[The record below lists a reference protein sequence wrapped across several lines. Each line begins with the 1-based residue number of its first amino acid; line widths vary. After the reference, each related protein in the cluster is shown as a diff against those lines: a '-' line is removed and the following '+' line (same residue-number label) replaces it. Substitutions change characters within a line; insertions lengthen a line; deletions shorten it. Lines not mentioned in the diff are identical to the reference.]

1 MKRRFSNAGSLRII
15 DVRTVLL
22 TGPCTHDPWLS
33 VFKQLRTAAFVE
45 IVTDSGVVGLGE
57 TYAGYF
63 FPESV
68 PLVVGY
74 LRPILL
80 AVDGVDGQDFSV
92 PAVVARMRT
101 CFQYWG
107 RVGLGAAVLAGIE
120 GALWDLVGK
129 VRGLPVHRLLS
140 VDAPASLP
148 AYATGGPSPWPVD
161 DLLRKVDFYLG
172 LGFRAV
178 KVSSGYL
185 DASSRTEVVVTG
197 AAQAVDAEVGKA
209 ALLRER
215 FGVDVGLLLDG
226 HMGHREGPER
236 WDVDTA
242 RAVLLALAPYDLTF
256 FEEPLR
262 YDDLDGYAALTRD
275 SEIPVAGGEQLSTV
289 GEFGAFAERDAFA
302 VAQPDAAWLGID
314 GFVEVAGQFGQ
325 RGHQVA
331 PHAWSAGVGVM
342 QNVHA
347 AFAVDNVVSVE
358 IPPAAGP
365 LHTELWGDSL
375 RLEGGRVIRPDSPGL
390 GVELTEATRAAYPF
404 RPGAEEF
411 SSVPGKIMRS

>member
-1 MKRRFSNAGSLRII
+1 MKRRFSNADGLRII

-22 TGPCTHDPWLS
+22 TGPCTRDPWLS
-33 VFKQLRTAAFVE
+33 VFKQWRSVALVE
-45 IVTDSGVVGLGE
+45 IETDAGTVGLGE

-68 PLVVGY
+68 PLVVDY
-74 LRPILL
+74 LRPVLL
-80 AVDGVDGQDFSV
+80 AVEGVDEDDFDLR
-92 PAVVARMRT
+92 AVLARMRT

-129 VRGLPVHRLLS
+129 VRSLPVHRLLS
-140 VDAPASLP
+140 AHAPASLP
-148 AYATGGPSPWPVD
+148 AYATGGPSPWPTD
-161 DLLRKVDFYLG
+161 DLLRKVGFYLE

-178 KVSSGYL
+178 KLSSGYL
-185 DASSRTEVVVTG
+185 DPVTRTEAVTTGTG
-197 AAQAVDAEVGKA
+197 ATVDAEVGKA
-209 ALLRER
+209 ALLRET
-215 FGVDVGLLLDG
+215 FGPDLGLLLDG

-236 WDVDTA
+236 WDLETA
-242 RAVLLALAPYDLTF
+242 QAVLHALAPYDLTF

-262 YDDLDGYAALTRD
+262 YDDIAGYAALTRD
-275 SEIPVAGGEQLSTV
+275 SAVPVAGGEQLTTV
-289 GEFGAFAERDAFA
+289 GEFAAFAERDAFA

-314 GFVEVAGQFGQ
+314 GFVQVARLFG
-325 RGHQVA
+325 RDGRQVA
-331 PHAWSAGVGVM
+331 PHAWCAGVGVM

-347 AFAVDNVVSVE
+347 AFACDNVVSVE

-375 RLEGGRVIRPDSPGL
+375 LLDGGRVLRPDAPGL
-390 GVELTEATRAAYPF
+390 GVELSAATRAAYPF
-404 RPGAEEF
+404 RSGAEEF
-411 SSVPGKIMRS
+411 SSVPGKVMRS